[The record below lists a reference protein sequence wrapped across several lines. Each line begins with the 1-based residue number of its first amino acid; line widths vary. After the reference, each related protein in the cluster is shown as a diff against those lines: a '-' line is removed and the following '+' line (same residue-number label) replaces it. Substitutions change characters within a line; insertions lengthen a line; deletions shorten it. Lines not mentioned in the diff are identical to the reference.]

1 MFNIILS
8 EHLNEQREYLKGYRR
23 LRKPFNFDSKVMQ
36 KILEPVKSKI
46 KKFLNQRFVLK
57 INESADSSME
67 IYFLLKFEILEDQ
80 ETIVVISSLKQEKGF
95 MPYKKIPLNNRLI
108 EDIFYNDCLTNIS
121 DDKPKPSLFHSLK
134 IAKQLEK
141 EKFNKLQQKLIQEHR
156 NNDMSLKIVKKAAPK
171 LVEDYS
177 QIKKLNNCIKN
188 KLKKG
193 NWELLELTQNQ
204 KTILNMPGKPCYIFK
219 PKINYLLVD
228 ILASDGKKIATI
240 HKNKLGN
247 L

>member
-8 EHLNEQREYLKGYRR
+8 EHLNEDREYLKGYRR

-108 EDIFYNDCLTNIS
+108 EDIFYNDCLRNIS
-121 DDKPKPSLFHSLK
+121 DNKASLLHSSK
-134 IAKQLEK
+134 IARQLKK
-141 EKFNKLQQKLIQEHR
+141 EKYNKLQQKLIQEHR

-177 QIKKLNNCIKN
+177 QIKKLNNDIKN

-193 NWELLELTQNQ
+193 NWELLELTQKQ
-204 KTILNMPGKPCYIFK
+204 KTMLNMPGKPWYIFK

-228 ILASDGKKIATI
+228 ILGSDGKKIATI
-240 HKNKLGN
+240 HKNKLEN
-247 L
+247 I

>member
-8 EHLNEQREYLKGYRR
+8 EHLNEHREYLKGYRR

-57 INESADSSME
+57 IYESADSSME

-80 ETIVVISSLKQEKGF
+80 ETIVVISSLKQKKGF

-108 EDIFYNDCLTNIS
+108 EDIFYNDCLTDIS
-121 DDKPKPSLFHSLK
+121 DDKQPSLFHSLK

-141 EKFNKLQQKLIQEHR
+141 EKYNKLQQQLIQEQR

-177 QIKKLNNCIKN
+177 QITKLNMDIKN

-193 NWELLELTQNQ
+193 NWELLELTQKQ
-204 KTILNMPGKPCYIFK
+204 KTILNMSGKPCYIFK

-228 ILASDGKKIATI
+228 ILGSDGKKIATI
-240 HKNKLGN
+240 HKNKLEN
-247 L
+247 I

>member
-8 EHLNEQREYLKGYRR
+8 ERLNEHREYLKGYRR

-57 INESADSSME
+57 IYESADSSME

-80 ETIVVISSLKQEKGF
+80 ETIVVISSLKQKKGF

-108 EDIFYNDCLTNIS
+108 EDIFYNDCLTDIS
-121 DDKPKPSLFHSLK
+121 YDKQPSLFHSLK
-134 IAKQLEK
+134 IAKKLEK
-141 EKFNKLQQKLIQEHR
+141 EKFNKLQHKLIQEQR

-177 QIKKLNNCIKN
+177 QITKLNMDIKN

-193 NWELLELTQNQ
+193 NWELLELTQKQ

-228 ILASDGKKIATI
+228 ILGSDGKKIATI
-240 HKNKLGN
+240 HKNKLEN
-247 L
+247 I

>member
-8 EHLNEQREYLKGYRR
+8 EHLNEHREYLKGYRR

-57 INESADSSME
+57 IYESADSSME

-80 ETIVVISSLKQEKGF
+80 ETIVVISSLKQKKGF

-108 EDIFYNDCLTNIS
+108 EDIFYNDCLTDIS
-121 DDKPKPSLFHSLK
+121 YDKQPSLFHSLK
-134 IAKQLEK
+134 IAKKLEK
-141 EKFNKLQQKLIQEHR
+141 EKFNKLQHKLIQEQR

-177 QIKKLNNCIKN
+177 QITKLNMDIKN

-193 NWELLELTQNQ
+193 NWELLELTQKQ

-228 ILASDGKKIATI
+228 ILGSDGKKIATI
-240 HKNKLGN
+240 HKNKLEN
-247 L
+247 I

>member
-8 EHLNEQREYLKGYRR
+8 EHLNEHREYLKGYRR

-36 KILEPVKSKI
+36 KILEPIKSKI

-57 INESADSSME
+57 IYESADSSME

-80 ETIVVISSLKQEKGF
+80 ETIVVISSLKQKKGF

-108 EDIFYNDCLTNIS
+108 EDIFYNDCLTDIS
-121 DDKPKPSLFHSLK
+121 YDKQPSLFHSLK
-134 IAKQLEK
+134 IAKKLEK
-141 EKFNKLQQKLIQEHR
+141 EKYNKLQQKLIQEQR

-177 QIKKLNNCIKN
+177 QITKLNMDIKN

-193 NWELLELTQNQ
+193 NWELLELTQKQ

-228 ILASDGKKIATI
+228 ILGSDGKKIATI
-240 HKNKLGN
+240 HKNKLEN
-247 L
+247 I

>member
-36 KILEPVKSKI
+36 KILEPIKSKI

-171 LVEDYS
+171 LVEDYT
-177 QIKKLNNCIKN
+177 QIKKLNNHIKN

>member
-8 EHLNEQREYLKGYRR
+8 DHLNEDREYLKDYRR

-108 EDIFYNDCLTNIS
+108 EDIFYNDCLRNIS
-121 DDKPKPSLFHSLK
+121 DNKASLLHSSK
-134 IAKQLEK
+134 IARQLKK
-141 EKFNKLQQKLIQEHR
+141 EKYNKLQQKLIQEHR

-171 LVEDYS
+171 LVEDYTR
-177 QIKKLNNCIKN
+177 IKKLNNDIKN

-193 NWELLELTQNQ
+193 NWELLELTQKQ
-204 KTILNMPGKPCYIFK
+204 KTMLNMPGKPWYIFK

-228 ILASDGKKIATI
+228 ILGSDGKKIATI
-240 HKNKLGN
+240 HKNKLEN
-247 L
+247 I

>member
-8 EHLNEQREYLKGYRR
+8 EHLNEDREYLKGYRR

-108 EDIFYNDCLTNIS
+108 EDIFYNDCLRNIS
-121 DDKPKPSLFHSLK
+121 DNKASLLHSSK
-134 IAKQLEK
+134 IARQLKK
-141 EKFNKLQQKLIQEHR
+141 EKYNKLQQKLIQEHR

-171 LVEDYS
+171 LVEDYTR
-177 QIKKLNNCIKN
+177 IKKLNNDIKN

-193 NWELLELTQNQ
+193 NWELLELTQKQ
-204 KTILNMPGKPCYIFK
+204 KTMLNMPGKPWYIFK

-228 ILASDGKKIATI
+228 ILGSDGKKIATI
-240 HKNKLGN
+240 HKNKLEN
-247 L
+247 I

>member
-8 EHLNEQREYLKGYRR
+8 EHLNEDREYLKGYRR

-36 KILEPVKSKI
+36 KILEPIKSKI

-108 EDIFYNDCLTNIS
+108 EDIFYNACLTDIS
-121 DDKPKPSLFHSLK
+121 DDKQPSLFHSLK
-134 IAKQLEK
+134 IAKKLEK

-177 QIKKLNNCIKN
+177 QIKKLSIHIKN

-193 NWELLELTQNQ
+193 NWELLELTQKQ
-204 KTILNMPGKPCYIFK
+204 KTILNMPGKPWYIFK

-228 ILASDGKKIATI
+228 ILGSDGKKIATI
-240 HKNKLGN
+240 HKNKLEN
-247 L
+247 I

>member
-8 EHLNEQREYLKGYRR
+8 EHLNEHREYLKGYRR

-57 INESADSSME
+57 IYESADSSME

-80 ETIVVISSLKQEKGF
+80 ETIVVISSLKQKKGF

-108 EDIFYNDCLTNIS
+108 EDIFYNDCLTDIS
-121 DDKPKPSLFHSLK
+121 YDKQPSLFHSLK
-134 IAKQLEK
+134 IAKKLEK
-141 EKFNKLQQKLIQEHR
+141 EKYNKLQQQLIQEQR

-177 QIKKLNNCIKN
+177 QITKLNMDIKN

-193 NWELLELTQNQ
+193 NWELLELTQKQ

-228 ILASDGKKIATI
+228 ILGSDGKKIATI
-240 HKNKLGN
+240 HKNKLEN
-247 L
+247 I

>member
-171 LVEDYS
+171 LVEDYT
-177 QIKKLNNCIKN
+177 QIKKLNNHIKN

>member
-8 EHLNEQREYLKGYRR
+8 ERLNEHREYLKGYRR

-36 KILEPVKSKI
+36 KILEPIKSKI
-46 KKFLNQRFVLK
+46 KKFSNQRFVLK
-57 INESADSSME
+57 IYESADSSME

-80 ETIVVISSLKQEKGF
+80 ETIVVISSLKQKKGF

-108 EDIFYNDCLTNIS
+108 EDIFYNDCLTDIS
-121 DDKPKPSLFHSLK
+121 YDKQPSLFHSLK
-134 IAKQLEK
+134 IAKKLEK
-141 EKFNKLQQKLIQEHR
+141 EKFNKLQHKLIQEQR

-177 QIKKLNNCIKN
+177 QITKLNMDIKN

-193 NWELLELTQNQ
+193 NWELLELTQKQ

-228 ILASDGKKIATI
+228 ILGSDGKKIATI
-240 HKNKLGN
+240 HKNKLEN
-247 L
+247 I